1 MTTTP
6 YLPQLL
12 AVVAALAF
20 ALSNHLQSAGLT
32 GGADMRSAVLV
43 NIATGATVYWLASP
57 LYLEWS
63 DFETRAALLFALVGV
78 FRPPLS
84 MTFSMLSIRTMGP
97 TLASAFAST
106 APMFATAFGIVL
118 LGETLTWPVAIGTA
132 LIVAGAIIATLKPA
146 GLKRDWPIWAI
157 GLPLLTAAMR
167 AGAQGITKIG
177 LEDVP
182 NALFASLLGYSVGA
196 CVVAIL
202 FVVQG
207 RRFTGTWMQ
216 HKWFVLA
223 GLCSSFGILCLNT
236 ALKLGTLLTV
246 SPIVAV
252 SPVFALMLSVLVFRR
267 ERVTART
274 IGAIALV
281 VPGVILLVVL
291 GRTP

>member
-1 MTTTP
+1 MTITP
-6 YLPQLL
+6 YVPQLL

-43 NIATGATVYWLASP
+43 NIVTGATVYWLASP
-57 LYLEWS
+57 FYLEWT

-132 LIVAGAIIATLKPA
+132 LIVAGAVIATLKPA

-202 FVVQG
+202 FVIQQ
-207 RRFTGTWMQ
+207 RQFTGTWMQ